1 MATRVYYTYLN
12 DFNSR
17 NRYKDS
23 FETGTDGTSISGYD
37 SLLSANSI
45 TQYYKNGDS
54 LKTISLDLP
63 NFIELAINETS
74 LIPNSFVVGT
84 IQSKTTEISINE
96 GRTSYN
102 TSE

>member
-1 MATRVYYTYLN
+1 MATTVYYTYIN

-17 NRYKDS
+17 NRFKDS
-23 FETGTDGTSISGYD
+23 FENIDGTNVPYKYD
-37 SLLSANSI
+37 SLLSANSV

-54 LKTISLDLP
+54 LKTINLDLP
-63 NFIELAINETS
+63 NFIELAVNETS
-74 LIPNSFVVGT
+74 LIPNSFVVST
-84 IQSKTTEISINE
+84 IQTKTTEIIIND